1 MPVKKLTVARG
12 ASVSHD
18 DESWDRVFY
27 SIEAE
32 VEDAELQVVK
42 AELQG
47 MINAWIVDALAHPL
61 IPVSKTEAEQI
72 PQIDLAQL
80 EELPWTSFQTKQ
92 PAKPGEA
99 GWIFSNTEGAE
110 ELVKALEAKEGKL
123 ELAEYVFRF
132 SGDQK
137 QFISRSPKPK
147 KNLTTDESA
156 ETSPS
161 KTSRRQAR
169 G

>member
-1 MPVKKLTVARG
+1 METSENTQKIIEQIGKLTVL
-12 ASVSHD
+12 
-18 DESWDRVFY
+18 
-27 SIEAE
+27 
-32 VEDAELQVVK
+32 EL
-42 AELQG
+42 A
-47 MINAWIVDALAHPL
+47 
-61 IPVSKTEAEQI
+61 
-72 PQIDLAQL
+72 
-80 EELPWTSFQTKQ
+80 
-92 PAKPGEA
+92 
-99 GWIFSNTEGAE
+99 

-147 KNLTTDESA
+147 KNLTTDGSA